1 MAERTTT
8 AHERSNRK
16 AIDSQLTPN
25 DSNQWLR
32 WGAYL
37 IAVAGAM
44 FVAHGVGF
52 VYRTYYSSGF
62 ELGVETLGGV
72 TRAELAASSPA
83 ILSYIDHLHVSMAGL
98 MMAVGIAMIALA
110 WFGVRRGQWWAW
122 ATAIVVPVVFMA
134 HSLPVHQTVHFEFD
148 ALLHLGP
155 AALGAPV
162 LIAGAVLSYYG
173 LRAVNRRPT
182 HR

>member
-8 AHERSNRK
+8 TRERSKRTETESQNIPANSNR
-16 AIDSQLTPN
+16 L
-25 DSNQWLR
+25 LR

-44 FVAHGVGF
+44 FVVHGVGF

-83 ILSYIDHLHVSMAGL
+83 VLSYIDHLHVSMAGL
-98 MMAVGIAMIALA
+98 MVAVGIGMISLA

-155 AALGAPV
+155 AALGAPI
-162 LIAGAVLSYYG
+162 LIAGAVSSYFG
-173 LRAVNRRPT
+173 LKAVNERPML
-182 HR
+182 R